1 MNMLSTRDYIALED
15 GYIAHNYKPLDVV
28 IIRAEGAWVWDTEGR
43 KYLDCLSAH
52 SALNQGH
59 CHPRIV
65 RAMLEQA
72 QRLAL
77 TSQAFRNNQLPLLAE
92 RRKEGMR
99 ISSEL
104 LSSSG

>member
-15 GYIAHNYKPLDVV
+15 EYIAHNYKPLDVV

-52 SALNQGH
+52 SALNQGQ

-65 RAMLEQA
+65 REMLEQA